1 MHVSWLWARIG
12 CEWTRGSVSKRELVS
27 NDVRRGISQRDKKT
41 QTDSLVL
48 SKYYALTAGPYTVIA
63 DLVAQFIESKNL
75 TQELSVRLL
84 GHFEFQYQK
93 AVKNRPLC

>member
-1 MHVSWLWARIG
+1 M
-12 CEWTRGSVSKRELVS
+12 
-27 NDVRRGISQRDKKT
+27 
-41 QTDSLVL
+41 
-48 SKYYALTAGPYTVIA
+48 IA